1 MFWQKKLWMVKAIYS
16 EDCLSKKVMVGMD
29 DKTWKRFMFYVAPCG
44 EHFFIVSERDSG
56 EILHAIG
63 DRCNFGLSKQSAKK
77 LKFQPQGR
85 WELVWMQNRHRSNT
99 GEGLQSQRKR
109 GHWPYSGVQN
119 LDRCKCRFQ
128 QFYKYRFSSAVTECK
143 TWTWKMCV
151 AFRFAIL
158 FKTLACHADCRIL
171 HCFHWTDLRNHTNC
185 SSELEE

>member
-44 EHFFIVSERDSG
+44 EHFFIVSERDSS

-63 DRCNFGLSKQSAKK
+63 DRCNFGLSQQSAKK

-99 GEGLQSQRKR
+99 GEGLQSFQDQNKTR
-109 GHWPYSGVQN
+109 GKEDTDPILESRIWTDANAG
-119 LDRCKCRFQ
+119 
-128 QFYKYRFSSAVTECK
+128 FSS
-143 TWTWKMCV
+143 
-151 AFRFAIL
+151 F
-158 FKTLACHADCRIL
+158 
-171 HCFHWTDLRNHTNC
+171 TNID
-185 SSELEE
+185 SQVM